1 MKTYY
6 LFDLDGTLL
15 DPGIGITEG
24 VRYALKHFGIEVA
37 ERSQLY
43 PFIGPPLLDS
53 FQEFMGLSL
62 QEARQA
68 IRFYRDYYQDQGMYE
83 NTVYPAIPRV
93 LANLKDQGKTLALA
107 TSKPEYFAQKILDH
121 YELAHYFD
129 FIGGATLDEGRS
141 NKSEV
146 IQYSLQH
153 LDNPDVNQVVMI
165 GDRKFDILAG
175 KEIGLTTIG
184 VLYGYGSKQELQ
196 EAGADYLISQ
206 PEELLEWQGKVDK

>member
-24 VRYALKHFGIEVA
+24 VRHALRHFGIEVA

-53 FQEFMGLSL
+53 FQEFMDLTPS
-62 QEARQA
+62 EAKQA
-68 IRFYRDYYQDQGMYE
+68 IQFYRDYYQDQGMYE

-93 LANLKDQGKTLALA
+93 LASLKAQGKTLALA

-121 YELAHYFD
+121 YDLAQYFD
-129 FIGGATLDEGRS
+129 FVGGATLDEARS
-141 NKSEV
+141 KKSDV

-153 LDNPDVNQVVMI
+153 LDNPDVNQAVMI

-175 KEIGLTTIG
+175 QQIGLTTIG

-196 EAGADYLISQ
+196 AAGADYLVSQ
-206 PEELLEWQGKVDK
+206 PEDLLDWKG